1 VPDTIGVALIGT
13 GGVALAN
20 HLPGI
25 QLIPGAEM
33 VALCDTD
40 RNVLERAAHDS
51 GITRAFTTVDEVLA
65 QRDVDAV
72 IIATPNHVHKDIA
85 LRAIASGRHVM
96 CEKPLALTYDDA
108 REMYEAAER
117 AGVRHMTAFT
127 YRFVPAMR
135 YMKHLV
141 STGALGTPLHFRAK
155 RLQDWGRR
163 FLAWRQTA
171 ATAGTG
177 ELGDMLSHRLDFGH
191 YLIGPLVRVLA
202 RMKQV
207 HPARIDA
214 SGAEHPSD
222 LEDWVA
228 CIGDFHD
235 GTTAVLESTKLATG
249 RGEGG
254 KSPDYC
260 EVNGTAG
267 TAVYE
272 LGRPHEIGLAID
284 GKPFDYV
291 AVPREFLTPA
301 GAPRDPFAGDPVQTF
316 RYDQAFEF
324 IQAIRE
330 ERPCQPS
337 FLDGVRVQAVMDAI
351 VESARTGCIT
361 EIRGPEGPR
370 HDREETT

>member
-1 VPDTIGVALIGT
+1 VPDKQIGVALIGT

-25 QLIPGAEM
+25 RLIPGAEM

-40 RNVLERAAHDS
+40 SAVLERAAKDS
-51 GITRAFTTVDEVLA
+51 GIDRAYANVDGALA
-65 QRDVDAV
+65 QSNIDAV

-96 CEKPLALTYDDA
+96 CEKPLALTYADA
-108 REMYEAAER
+108 REMYDAAER

-135 YMKHLV
+135 YMRHLV
-141 STGALGTPLHFRAK
+141 SSGALGTPLHFRAK

-163 FLAWRQTA
+163 FLGWRQRA

-207 HPARIDA
+207 HATRTDA
-214 SGAEHPSD
+214 SGQEHPTD

-254 KSPDYC
+254 RSPDYC

-267 TAVYE
+267 TAVYG
-272 LGRPHEIGLAID
+272 LGRPHEIGLAVD
-284 GKPFDYV
+284 GRPFAYV
-291 AVPREFLTPA
+291 DVPREFLTPP
-301 GAPRDPFAGDPVQTF
+301 GAPRDPLQGDPVQTF

-330 ERPCQPS
+330 GRPCQPS
-337 FLDGVRVQAVMDAI
+337 FLDGLRVQRVMDAI

-361 EIRGPEGPR
+361 DIRPI
-370 HDREETT
+370 